1 VLTTPGTNRLA
12 AVLTTPG
19 TNRLAA
25 DENVEHANIKKL
37 AGKPLNKKPDVAA
50 MVVQIVKAGKQYIPI
65 NYI

>member
-25 DENVEHANIKKL
+25 VLTTPGTNRLAAHINQLNIMAVIL
-37 AGKPLNKKPDVAA
+37 VGTLLVL
-50 MVVQIVKAGKQYIPI
+50 VV
-65 NYI
+65 